1 MEETWRRSG
10 YVRIGS
16 VRVRVRPESGSVAG
30 GGDGCC
36 GPGHQG
42 GGWCGLP
49 VPTVLAKNR
58 AASCFKTPT
67 RKGASALDRL
77 PRLPLGG
84 TPAPCPPRK
93 RSSATRQEKTDK
105 LKELTEKLK
114 DSPTKPPQTQPP
126 PTVDFDINLDLPKA
140 ESRAIVG
147 AYIQRTIPFRSASFS
162 QVDFS
167 SSDGKYNIRPTRSQ
181 TPTKPSVSLSLP
193 RKKISEGS
201 NVSPVNFEQ
210 LPVASANCVQNEVK
224 TGVRAL
230 THPLGR
236 DFEKFPGKIGD
247 LNDKIVEANSSAP
260 AVGKLTTQS
269 CPTSPD
275 QLHPRGRSVA
285 PSAIPKAGLRKQLS
299 DSIEEECLEVSKV
312 TGDSVKCQCGD
323 SGRSELW
330 ASSAEEEPQTPEDVP
345 APTWPERRPKLIYQ
359 SSEEREDDAK
369 CRKVVLSRANSLSE
383 GESDNGYNSNRGDT
397 PSRGSPSLFDL
408 SDSEGKPV
416 LKGHP
421 PRSYSKRPLRGPYG
435 QMLEAEM
442 KKPEARKLA
451 IQQEELKFLST
462 RDNSRLRSMDDS
474 QLTQKRSHDF
484 GRSLLPSVKRKVS
497 ANLGYS
503 ASEEKSEKPEVHH
516 QRTTSSPSQLE
527 GCSSRMGNPARL
539 LGSLLKGSSERTL
552 AEANPAHLLI
562 NSPAYWKDT
571 RTHVV
576 VELYETE
583 KSYVES
589 LQILVMKYLQPLKNP
604 ETTCLTDSALVD
616 EIFHKVP
623 EILAHHELF
632 LEELRKRLEN
642 WDINQKIGD
651 VLLDTFTRQSVI
663 ETYSAFINNWENA
676 YETIKTSIQSKPA
689 FARFVEST
697 AKEHKGKLSLDSLL
711 IMPVQRIPRYE
722 LLIQTLLK
730 HTEPCHSDATLLL
743 EAQQGIHELAT
754 TINLG
759 QHATLNTRSST
770 CHELAQ
776 LESIIEGLAGGLTSP
791 DRTFLCHD
799 QVSIT
804 TTMGRKD
811 RALFLFSDLLIIA
824 SMKRRSGTIRKIPQN
839 VPGSLMHALEGNR
852 FKLLMKIPLDDLEIV
867 KDDNVRKML
876 KEMEQLN
883 ADVSTL
889 SQMAELVTTL
899 HCPHSQLEENVR
911 EMLGALNNQLTER
924 HAADS
929 QLSYLE
935 LNINTPSGM
944 ENIALIF
951 SKPEKRTLW
960 EETFNDAK
968 QRLALSG
975 HQRALP
981 ELMSAVPIRKTR
993 AGLQFTCAAPT
1004 YGPGLRDVWV
1014 CNSDGYVGQ
1023 VCVLSLHPEPTV
1035 TSCNGVCNARILCIA
1050 PVPGPSNDASSLI
1063 VNSGISIS
1071 VEDAD
1076 KMVSNI
1082 QLDSSSSSD
1091 DESRDDEMEGD
1102 SSEEAGAGTMW
1113 LGTEDGC
1120 IHVYNC
1126 TDNIRTKKNKIKI
1139 QHNAPVHSIIYLDNR
1154 VYVALANGDLSVYS
1168 REPSGS
1174 WNTNDAVTV
1183 TVGSAAA
1190 PVTKIVPITSQ
1201 LWCTCHTAV
1210 KILNTTSLE
1219 IENSFTVCDSNRA
1232 ITSMANSGY
1241 SVWIS
1246 LQNSSSI
1253 RLFNAVTFE
1262 SLGEVN
1268 IAPAVTKMLASS
1280 DDIIRQHKS
1289 ACLRVTSLLAC
1300 KDLLWIGTSAG
1311 VILTM
1316 PLPHILP
1323 NSVKL
1328 TNTLNVAGVPHGH
1341 TGHVRFLTTVD
1352 LSLNSVDP
1360 KRKAGFYTK
1369 RKLPKLLVI
1378 SGGDGYE
1385 DFRSAGVAEM
1395 AGREDSTNH
1404 LLLWH
1409 V

>member
-16 VRVRVRPESGSVAG
+16 ERCVSPGPTPE
-30 GGDGCC
+30 
-36 GPGHQG
+36 
-42 GGWCGLP
+42 
-49 VPTVLAKNR
+49 
-58 AASCFKTPT
+58 
-67 RKGASALDRL
+67 
-77 PRLPLGG
+77 
-84 TPAPCPPRK
+84 TPAGRHPPPPARRGNALQPPDKRRPTNSKNSRK
-93 RSSATRQEKTDK
+93 
-105 LKELTEKLK
+105 KLK

-562 NSPAYWKDT
+562 NSPAYWKPV
-571 RTHVV
+571 RQ
-576 VELYETE
+576 LW
-583 KSYVES
+583 
-589 LQILVMKYLQPLKNP
+589 
-604 ETTCLTDSALVD
+604 
-616 EIFHKVP
+616 
-623 EILAHHELF
+623 
-632 LEELRKRLEN
+632 R
-642 WDINQKIGD
+642 NQ
-651 VLLDTFTRQSVI
+651 
-663 ETYSAFINNWENA
+663 
-676 YETIKTSIQSKPA
+676 
-689 FARFVEST
+689 
-697 AKEHKGKLSLDSLL
+697 
-711 IMPVQRIPRYE
+711 
-722 LLIQTLLK
+722 
-730 HTEPCHSDATLLL
+730 
-743 EAQQGIHELAT
+743 
-754 TINLG
+754 
-759 QHATLNTRSST
+759 
-770 CHELAQ
+770 
-776 LESIIEGLAGGLTSP
+776 
-791 DRTFLCHD
+791 
-799 QVSIT
+799 
-804 TTMGRKD
+804 
-811 RALFLFSDLLIIA
+811 
-824 SMKRRSGTIRKIPQN
+824 
-839 VPGSLMHALEGNR
+839 
-852 FKLLMKIPLDDLEIV
+852 
-867 KDDNVRKML
+867 
-876 KEMEQLN
+876 
-883 ADVSTL
+883 
-889 SQMAELVTTL
+889 
-899 HCPHSQLEENVR
+899 
-911 EMLGALNNQLTER
+911 
-924 HAADS
+924 
-929 QLSYLE
+929 
-935 LNINTPSGM
+935 
-944 ENIALIF
+944 
-951 SKPEKRTLW
+951 
-960 EETFNDAK
+960 EET
-968 QRLALSG
+968 
-975 HQRALP
+975 
-981 ELMSAVPIRKTR
+981 
-993 AGLQFTCAAPT
+993 
-1004 YGPGLRDVWV
+1004 
-1014 CNSDGYVGQ
+1014 
-1023 VCVLSLHPEPTV
+1023 
-1035 TSCNGVCNARILCIA
+1035 
-1050 PVPGPSNDASSLI
+1050 
-1063 VNSGISIS
+1063 
-1071 VEDAD
+1071 
-1076 KMVSNI
+1076 
-1082 QLDSSSSSD
+1082 
-1091 DESRDDEMEGD
+1091 
-1102 SSEEAGAGTMW
+1102 
-1113 LGTEDGC
+1113 
-1120 IHVYNC
+1120 
-1126 TDNIRTKKNKIKI
+1126 
-1139 QHNAPVHSIIYLDNR
+1139 
-1154 VYVALANGDLSVYS
+1154 
-1168 REPSGS
+1168 
-1174 WNTNDAVTV
+1174 
-1183 TVGSAAA
+1183 
-1190 PVTKIVPITSQ
+1190 
-1201 LWCTCHTAV
+1201 
-1210 KILNTTSLE
+1210 
-1219 IENSFTVCDSNRA
+1219 
-1232 ITSMANSGY
+1232 
-1241 SVWIS
+1241 
-1246 LQNSSSI
+1246 
-1253 RLFNAVTFE
+1253 
-1262 SLGEVN
+1262 
-1268 IAPAVTKMLASS
+1268 
-1280 DDIIRQHKS
+1280 
-1289 ACLRVTSLLAC
+1289 
-1300 KDLLWIGTSAG
+1300 
-1311 VILTM
+1311 
-1316 PLPHILP
+1316 
-1323 NSVKL
+1323 
-1328 TNTLNVAGVPHGH
+1328 
-1341 TGHVRFLTTVD
+1341 
-1352 LSLNSVDP
+1352 
-1360 KRKAGFYTK
+1360 
-1369 RKLPKLLVI
+1369 
-1378 SGGDGYE
+1378 
-1385 DFRSAGVAEM
+1385 
-1395 AGREDSTNH
+1395 
-1404 LLLWH
+1404 
-1409 V
+1409 